1 MPVKNPTSSESRT
14 GRPTTATSVYDKI
27 RRDII
32 KGALAPG
39 LKLGSA
45 NLRERYQVGISPVRE
60 ALNRLAAE
68 KLVCF
73 EDQKGF
79 HVAGVGSDDLA
90 DLIQTRCR
98 IEEIALRESIAN
110 GDDTWE
116 DAIVLAFHRLSRVP
130 RSAATD
136 GFEFN
141 PEWEELHHAFHTALL
156 SGCRSPR
163 ILAYCDL
170 LADQANRYRQ
180 LAATIS
186 YPHRSEKNEHQEL
199 MEAVIARDVENAVA
213 LHHAHLTKTN
223 DIIVGS
229 GLSLPKGKIPI

>member
-1 MPVKNPTSSESRT
+1 MPVRDSTPIENRA
-14 GRPTTATSVYDKI
+14 GRPTTATSVYEEI

-32 KGALAPG
+32 NGALAPG
-39 LKLGSA
+39 LKLGST
-45 NLRERYQVGISPVRE
+45 NLRERYKVGISPVRE
-60 ALNRLAAE
+60 ALNRLTAE

-79 HVAGVGSDDLA
+79 HVAGIGSEDLN
-90 DLIQTRCR
+90 DLTQTRCK

-110 GDDTWE
+110 GDDAWE

-141 PEWEELHHAFHTALL
+141 PEWEELHHAFHATML
-156 SGCRSPR
+156 SNCQSPR
-163 ILAYCDL
+163 ILAFCDL

-180 LAATIS
+180 LAASIS
-186 YPHRSEKNEHQEL
+186 YPHRSEKNEHQDL
-199 MEAVIARDVENAVA
+199 MEAVIARDVETAVT
-213 LHHAHLTKTN
+213 LHHAHLSRTN
-223 DIIVGS
+223 EIIVES
-229 GLSLPKGKIPI
+229 GLSLPKGKIPN

>member
-1 MPVKNPTSSESRT
+1 MPVKNSTSIVHRA

-32 KGALAPG
+32 TGALAPG
-39 LKLGSA
+39 LKLGST

-60 ALNRLAAE
+60 ALNRLSAE

-79 HVAGVGSDDLA
+79 HVAGIGSEDLA

-98 IEEIALRESIAN
+98 IEEIALRESISN
-110 GDDTWE
+110 GDNSWE
-116 DAIVLAFHRLSRVP
+116 DAIVLSFHRMSRVP
-130 RSAATD
+130 RSAATN

-141 PEWEELHHAFHTALL
+141 PEWEELHHAFHAAIL
-156 SGCRSPR
+156 SNCQSPR

-199 MEAVIARDVENAVA
+199 MEAVIARDAERAVA
-213 LHHAHLTKTN
+213 LHHAHLNKTN
-223 DIIVGS
+223 DIIVES
-229 GLSLPKGKIPI
+229 GLSLPKGKIPF